1 MKIVYTFAE
10 YQSMIN
16 ATNAI
21 LPEVLE
27 GFPGISMSDVLD
39 QVKTDKNIT
48 VDYEKQ
54 EISMEVPERVIIGVS
69 NIIVKHAKPIGLLAK
84 AIKAVAE
91 AMKSLVSGMKDDVQ
105 KLVDSE
111 IEEAAKEQQEQKQAA

>member
-1 MKIVYTFAE
+1 MKVVYTFTE
-10 YQSMIN
+10 YQAMIN
-16 ATNAI
+16 STNAI

-27 GFPGISMSDVLD
+27 GFPGLDLKDALAQLESD
-39 QVKTDKNIT
+39 KRIK
-48 VDYEKQ
+48 VDHEKQ

-69 NIIVKHAKPIGLLAK
+69 NIFIKHAKPIGLLAK

-105 KLVDSE
+105 KMVDSE
-111 IEEAAKEQQEQKQAA
+111 IEEATKEQQKQAA

>member
-10 YQSMIN
+10 YQAMIN

-21 LPEVLE
+21 LPEVIE
-27 GFPGISMSDVLD
+27 DFPRLTMEEVLAM
-39 QVKTDKNIT
+39 TSGDKRVTI
-48 VDYEKQ
+48 DYEKQ
-54 EISMEVPERVIIGVS
+54 EISTEVPERMIVAVS
-69 NIIVKHAKPIGLLAK
+69 GIFIKHAKPIGLLAK

-91 AMKSLVSGMKDDVQ
+91 AMTSLVSGMKDDVQ

-111 IEEAAKEQQEQKQAA
+111 IEEAAKEEQKQAA

>member
-10 YQSMIN
+10 YQAMIN

-21 LPEVLE
+21 LPEVIE
-27 GFPGISMSDVLD
+27 DFPRLTMEEVLAMASSDKR
-39 QVKTDKNIT
+39 VKIDH
-48 VDYEKQ
+48 VRQ
-54 EISMEVPERVIIGVS
+54 EISMEIPERMIVAVS
-69 NIIVKHAKPIGLLAK
+69 GIFTKHAKPIGLLAK

-91 AMKSLVSGMKDDVQ
+91 AMASLVSGMKDDVQ

-111 IEEAAKEQQEQKQAA
+111 IEEAAKEEQKQAA

>member
-27 GFPGISMSDVLD
+27 GFPGIELKDALGQLEAD
-39 QVKTDKNIT
+39 GRIT

-54 EISMEVPERVIIGVS
+54 EISMEIPERMIIGVHS
-69 NIIVKHAKPIGLLAK
+69 IVIKHAKPIAAVAK

-91 AMKSLVSGMKDDVQ
+91 AMKSLVGGMKDD
-105 KLVDSE
+105 
-111 IEEAAKEQQEQKQAA
+111 IEELVNTELAEVEKELDKAA

>member
-27 GFPGISMSDVLD
+27 GFPGIELKDALGQLEAD
-39 QVKTDKNIT
+39 GRIT

-54 EISMEVPERVIIGVS
+54 EISMEIPERMIIGVHS
-69 NIIVKHAKPIGLLAK
+69 IVIKHAKPIAAVAK

-91 AMKSLVSGMKDDVQ
+91 AMKSLMSGVKDDVE
-105 KLVDSE
+105 KLVSSE
-111 IEEAAKEQQEQKQAA
+111 IEEAAKEQQKQAA

>member
-10 YQSMIN
+10 YQAMIN

-21 LPEVLE
+21 LPEVIE
-27 GFPGISMSDVLD
+27 DFPRLTMEEVLAMASG
-39 QVKTDKNIT
+39 DKRVTI
-48 VDYEKQ
+48 DYEKQ
-54 EISMEVPERVIIGVS
+54 EISTEVPERMIVAVS
-69 NIIVKHAKPIGLLAK
+69 GIFIKHAKPIGLLAK

-91 AMKSLVSGMKDDVQ
+91 AMTSLVSGMKDDVQ

-111 IEEAAKEQQEQKQAA
+111 IEEAAKEEQKQAA